1 MAHVV
6 AFSVSWLKAGLA
18 CPSGRI
24 LLKIYQNKLQ
34 YGFETIRTFLEIR
47 ETDREVR
54 Q

>member
-1 MAHVV
+1 MADLV

-34 YGFETIRTFLEIR
+34 YGFQTIRTFLEMC
-47 ETDREVR
+47 ETDRELR